1 MLSAFG
7 LSETAGRVYLNLVG
21 AAPGTVT
28 DLADAL
34 TVEPADVAA
43 AVTELTQAGL
53 VRVADG
59 LVDAAP
65 PELAIDALLMQ
76 RVRQLQEARISLG
89 EWLRQRAAGPADQG
103 VAMVVGAAAITQT
116 FDQFLR
122 GARDEVL
129 GFDRPPYASDYY
141 DNPTELDL
149 LCRGVK
155 FRVVYD
161 RRVLERPHAVDQ
173 IGRFVAAGEQ
183 ARIAAGV
190 PGKLAVA
197 DRRRALLSFPG
208 RDETAEPWA
217 LMVQGATWVDVLV
230 ALFSEVWDRATPLR
244 LAPAAVDAVDRW
256 TVPTA
261 VDRRILSLLMS
272 GLPDKAV
279 ANQLGMSLR
288 TVQRR
293 LRQLMDVTGSATR
306 MQLGWYAA
314 RNDWL

>member
-1 MLSAFG
+1 LLDAFG

-21 AAPGTVT
+21 AAPGTVP
-28 DLADAL
+28 DLAAAL
-34 TVEPADVAA
+34 PADPTEVTA
-43 AVTELTQAGL
+43 AVAELAQAGL
-53 VRVADG
+53 VRVTDG

-65 PELAIDALLMQ
+65 PELALDALLMQ
-76 RVRQLQEARISLG
+76 RMRQLQQARIGLG
-89 EWLRQRAAGPADQG
+89 EWLRQRAAAAVDQG
-103 VAMVVGAAAITQT
+103 VAMVIGAAAITQT

-122 GARDEVL
+122 GAQDEVL
-129 GFDRPPYASDYY
+129 GFDRPPYASDFS

-149 LCRGVK
+149 LGRGVR

-161 RRVLERPHAVDQ
+161 RRALERPNAVDQ

-208 RDETAEPWA
+208 RDEAAEPWA

-230 ALFSEVWDRATPLR
+230 ALFTEVWDRATPLS
-244 LAPAAVDAVDRW
+244 LAPAAVDAADPW
-256 TVPTA
+256 SVPTA
-261 VDRRILSLLMS
+261 VDRRILSLLMT

-279 ANQLGMSLR
+279 ASQLGMSLR